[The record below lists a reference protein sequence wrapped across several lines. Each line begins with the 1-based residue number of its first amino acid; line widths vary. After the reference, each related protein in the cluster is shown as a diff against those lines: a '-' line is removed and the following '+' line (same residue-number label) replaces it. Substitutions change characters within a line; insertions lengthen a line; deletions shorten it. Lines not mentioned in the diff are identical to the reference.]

1 MLWLMLGV
9 MSFVGVVFTVWPFLR
24 DNSRNFGVVAAAVVF
39 VVASSAGLYAKI
51 GSPGVENERLTH
63 GGGPGGDML
72 EVVEGLA
79 KRLED
84 DPENVNG
91 WRMLGRSYMSLNDY
105 PKAVAAFERVVELED
120 GQTAQGLVELGE
132 AILAAEGGQTMPQRA
147 MSLFE
152 NAIAVEPNNQ
162 AALFWGGLGAVNR
175 GDTGL
180 AAERWERLLG
190 TNPPEDI
197 RDVIEQRVAEW
208 RGEAPA
214 AVADAEPDA
223 APQAEAAQPEPA
235 AATTLDPGAIVSANI
250 ALSDAAEGALPPDAI
265 VYVIARDP
273 AQPSPPIAVTRRRL
287 AELPAVVQLGD
298 RESMVPGRELS
309 GFEEFEL
316 VARVSLSGQPVSQP
330 GDWFGSVIV
339 KPAENGSIE
348 LSIDTPVE

>member
-24 DNSRNFGVVAAAVVF
+24 ENSRNFGIVATAVVF
-39 VVASSAGLYAKI
+39 VVASSAGLYARL
-51 GSPGVENERLTH
+51 GSPGLENERLTH
-63 GGGPGGDML
+63 GGGPGSDMA

-79 KRLED
+79 QRLEANPD
-84 DPENVNG
+84 DVNG
-91 WRMLGRSYMSLNDY
+91 WRMLGRSYMSLNNY
-105 PKAVAAFERVVELED
+105 AKAIAAFERVVEIEG
-120 GQTAQGLVELGE
+120 GQGAQGLVELGE
-132 AILAAEGGQTMPQRA
+132 AVLAAEGGQTMPQRA

-152 NAIAVEPNNQ
+152 NALAVEPNNQ

-175 GDTGL
+175 GDTEL

-190 TNPPEDI
+190 TNPPDDI

-208 RGEAPA
+208 RGGAPA
-214 AVADAEPDA
+214 AVAETMPA
-223 APQAEAAQPEPA
+223 AEAAEAEPA
-235 AATTLDPGAIVSANI
+235 AAALAPGAIVSASI
-250 ALSDAAEGALPPDAI
+250 ALSDAAQGALPPDAI
-265 VYVIARDP
+265 VFVIARDP
-273 AQPSPPIAVTRRRL
+273 AQPSPPSAVTRRTL
-287 AELPAVVQLGD
+287 AELPAVVQLSD
-298 RESMVPGRELS
+298 RESRVPGRELS

-348 LSIDTPVE
+348 LSIDTPVQ

>member
-9 MSFVGVVFTVWPFLR
+9 MSLVGVVFTVWPFLR
-24 DNSRNFGVVAAAVVF
+24 ENSRSFGVVAAAVVF
-39 VVASSAGLYAKI
+39 VVASAAGLYAVL
-51 GSPGVENERLTH
+51 GSPGLENERLTH
-63 GGGPGGDML
+63 GGGPGADMI

-84 DPENVNG
+84 NPDDVNG

-105 PKAVAAFERVVELED
+105 PQAVAAFERVVELED
-120 GQTAQGLVELGE
+120 AQTAQGLVDLGE
-132 AILAAEGGQTMPQRA
+132 AVLAAEGGQTMPQRA

-152 NAIAVEPNNQ
+152 NALAVEPNNQ
-162 AALFWGGLGAVNR
+162 AALFWGGLAAVNR
-175 GDTGL
+175 EDTDL

-190 TNPPEDI
+190 TNPPDDI
-197 RDVIEQRVAEW
+197 RSVIEQRVAEW

-214 AVADAEPDA
+214 AVAEATPRSAPETAAAEP
-223 APQAEAAQPEPA
+223 APAPLE
-235 AATTLDPGAIVSANI
+235 PGAIVSASI
-250 ALSDAAEGALPPDAI
+250 ALSDAAQVALPPDAI
-265 VYVIARDP
+265 VFVIARDP

-316 VARVSLSGQPVSQP
+316 VARVSVSGQPVSQP

-339 KPAENGSIE
+339 KPAENGSID

>member
-9 MSFVGVVFTVWPFLR
+9 MSFLGVVFTVWPFLR
-24 DNSRNFGVVAAAVVF
+24 DNSRNFGIVAAAVVF

-51 GSPGVENERLTH
+51 GSPGLENERLTH
-63 GGGPGGDML
+63 GDGPGADML

-79 KRLED
+79 QRLED
-84 DPENVNG
+84 NPDDVNG
-91 WRMLGRSYMSLNDY
+91 WRMLGRSYMSLNNHA
-105 PKAVAAFERVVELED
+105 KAVEAFERVVELEG

-132 AILAAEGGQTMPQRA
+132 AVLAAEGGQTMPQRA

-175 GDTGL
+175 GDTEL

-190 TNPPEDI
+190 TNPPDDI
-197 RDVIEQRVAEW
+197 RGVIEQRVAEW

-214 AVADAEPDA
+214 AVADATPA
-223 APQAEAAQPEPA
+223 AESAEAAKAAPEPA
-235 AATTLDPGAIVSANI
+235 PLEPGAIVSASI
-250 ALSDAAEGALPPDAI
+250 ALSDAAQGALPPDAI
-265 VYVIARDP
+265 VFVIARDP

-339 KPAENGSIE
+339 KPAENGSIQ

>member
-51 GSPGVENERLTH
+51 GSPGLENERLTH
-63 GGGPGGDML
+63 GDGPGADML

-79 KRLED
+79 QRLED
-84 DPENVNG
+84 NPDDVNG

-105 PKAVAAFERVVELED
+105 PNAVAAFERVVELED
-120 GQTAQGLVELGE
+120 GQAAQGLVELGE
-132 AILAAEGGQTMPQRA
+132 AVLAAEGGQTMPQRA

-175 GDTGL
+175 GDTEL

-190 TNPPEDI
+190 TNPPDDI
-197 RDVIEQRVAEW
+197 RGVIEQRVAEW

-214 AVADAEPDA
+214 AVADATPA
-223 APQAEAAQPEPA
+223 AESAEAAEAAPKPA
-235 AATTLDPGAIVSANI
+235 PLEPGAIVSASI
-250 ALSDAAEGALPPDAI
+250 ALSDAAQGALPPDAI
-265 VYVIARDP
+265 VFVIARDP

-339 KPAENGSIE
+339 KPAENGSIQ

>member
-24 DNSRNFGVVAAAVVF
+24 ENSRNFGVVAVTVVF

-51 GSPGVENERLTH
+51 GSPGLENERLTH
-63 GGGPGGDML
+63 GGGPGADML

-79 KRLED
+79 QRLED
-84 DPENVNG
+84 NPDDVNG
-91 WRMLGRSYMSLNDY
+91 WRMLGRSYMSLNNY
-105 PKAVAAFERVVELED
+105 GKAIAAFERVVELED
-120 GQTAQGLVELGE
+120 AQTAQGLVELGE
-132 AILAAEGGQTMPQRA
+132 AVLAAEGGQTMPQRA

-175 GDTGL
+175 GDTEL

-190 TNPPEDI
+190 TNPPDDI

-208 RGEAPA
+208 RGEAPP
-214 AVADAEPDA
+214 AVAGA
-223 APQAEAAQPEPA
+223 APAAEAVEPGPT
-235 AATTLDPGAIVSANI
+235 ATPLEPGAIVSANI
-250 ALSDAAEGALPPDAI
+250 ALSDAAQVALPPDAI
-265 VYVIARDP
+265 VFVIARDP

-298 RESMVPGRELS
+298 SESMVPGRELS

-316 VARVSLSGQPVSQP
+316 VARVSVSGQPVSQP

-339 KPAENGSIE
+339 KPAENGSID

>member
-51 GSPGVENERLTH
+51 GSPGLENERLTH
-63 GGGPGGDML
+63 GGGPGADML
-72 EVVEGLA
+72 DVVVGLA
-79 KRLED
+79 QRLED
-84 DPENVNG
+84 NPDDVNG

-120 GQTAQGLVELGE
+120 GQAAQGLVELGE
-132 AILAAEGGQTMPQRA
+132 AVLAADGGQTMPQRA

-175 GDTGL
+175 GDTEL

-197 RDVIEQRVAEW
+197 RGVIEQRVAEW

-214 AVADAEPDA
+214 AVAAATPEPEAGAA
-223 APQAEAAQPEPA
+223 APAPA
-235 AATTLDPGAIVSANI
+235 PLEPGAIVSASI
-250 ALSDAAEGALPPDAI
+250 ALSDAAQGALPRDAI
-265 VYVIARDP
+265 VFVIARDP

-339 KPAENGSIE
+339 KPAENGSIK

>member
-24 DNSRNFGVVAAAVVF
+24 DNSRNFGIVAATVVF
-39 VVASSAGLYAKI
+39 IVASSAGLYARI
-51 GSPGVENERLTH
+51 GSPGLENERLVH
-63 GGGPGGDML
+63 GGEAGADML
-72 EVVEGLA
+72 DVVEGLA
-79 KRLED
+79 ERLED
-84 DPENVNG
+84 NPDDVNG
-91 WRMLGRSYMSLNDY
+91 WRMLGRSYMSMNNHS
-105 PKAVAAFERVVELED
+105 KAIAAFERVVELED

-132 AILAAEGGQTMPQRA
+132 AVLAAEGGQTMPQRA

-175 GDTGL
+175 GDTEL

-190 TNPPEDI
+190 TNPPDDI
-197 RDVIEQRVAEW
+197 RGVIEQRVAEW
-208 RGEAPA
+208 RGGAPA
-214 AVADAEPDA
+214 AVADATPESEPADA
-223 APQAEAAQPEPA
+223 APAPA
-235 AATTLDPGAIVSANI
+235 PAPLEPGAIVSASI
-250 ALSDAAEGALPPDAI
+250 ALSDAAQGALPPDA
-265 VYVIARDP
+265 VVFVIARDP
-273 AQPSPPIAVTRRRL
+273 AQPSPPIAVTRRTL

-339 KPAENGSIE
+339 KPAENGSIQ